1 MQSERAYLTFAEYL
15 AREEQSPRKHEF
27 VDGEMF
33 AMSGASRAHNK
44 ISSNLHMLA
53 AIAAKRADG
62 CDVFG
67 PSMKLYVE
75 KRNSTYYPDL
85 TVACDP
91 VDNDRLFV
99 RRPCFVVEV
108 LSPSTAHIDRREKRS
123 AYETLPSLQ
132 EYLIVDQEHM
142 RAYLYLRR
150 AGVWLVQILTQP
162 EDIVTCSCLNLRMTL
177 QEIYDG
183 VVLPPFGVEE
193 PQLLY
198 GEEATSSEPVYDLQ

>member
-1 MQSERAYLTFAEYL
+1 MQAERVYLTFADYL
-15 AREEQSPRKHEF
+15 AREEQSPHRHEY

-44 ISSNLHMLA
+44 IASNLHLLA
-53 AIAAKRADG
+53 GNAAKRAEG

-75 KRNSTYYPDL
+75 KRNSAYYPDL

-91 VDNDRLFV
+91 GDNDRLFV
-99 RRPCFVVEV
+99 TRPCFVVEV

-132 EYLIVDQEHM
+132 EYLIVDQDRM
-142 RAYLYLRR
+142 RVYVYFRR

-177 QEIYDG
+177 QQIYDG

-193 PQLLY
+193 PQFAY
-198 GEEATSSEPVYDLQ
+198 GEDAVSSEPIYDLQ